1 MRIFGIE
8 FGAKKPEILRTEPQA
23 YSTPFL
29 KIGKGN
35 LSLPFISDRLHKAGV
50 IYFGQ
55 DNLFPQVLNQLY
67 YTSPLH
73 GAIVDFT
80 CKAAIGGGF
89 TVDNIGGDARA
100 KVDFET
106 FRRTHRLNVAV
117 KHVAR
122 DLKLHGRVHFLIK
135 RSQSGKY
142 LKAYRL
148 DPSTIRYRVDGDFEY
163 SSDWSAMRDR
173 RTIKCYKPNET
184 PEEAIYT
191 YGEAGAGQD
200 FYPIPT
206 YSSALN
212 WIFLD
217 GEQSMLHKS
226 NIQNSVFP
234 SLVIRRP
241 KRFGSKKEVEDFRE
255 GIQQNEG
262 AENAGKVILLTGD
275 GYENTPEVVTIS
287 ANNNDQLFTQTSREI
302 KENICFAHE
311 INPSIM
317 GIKVAGS
324 LGNAQELEM
333 SYAIFEK
340 NVVFPFRAQIEYV
353 FNDLLFI
360 AGIKGDFVLN
370 PFKIVGDEVLEDEG
384 GISKTGELLNAM
396 SPLLAGKVLNSL
408 TINEV
413 RSIAGLPP
421 IEGGDELPTTNP
433 MEGGA

>member
-1 MRIFGIE
+1 MRILGIE

-29 KIGKGN
+29 TIGKGN

-106 FRRTHRLNVAV
+106 FRRTHRLNVEI

-148 DPSTIRYRVDGDFEY
+148 DPSTIRYRVDGDYEY

-200 FYPIPT
+200 YYPIPT

-226 NIQNSVFP
+226 NIQNSIFP
-234 SLVIRRP
+234 SFVIKRP
-241 KRFGSKKEVEDFRE
+241 KEFGSKEEINKFIE
-255 GIQQNEG
+255 GLQGNKG
-262 AENAGKVILLTGD
+262 AENAGHVMVLTGNGQD
-275 GYENTPEVVTIS
+275 QLPDVVTLN
-287 ANNNDQLFTQTSREI
+287 ANNNDQLFIQTSKEI
-302 KENICFAHE
+302 KDNICFAHE

-340 NVVFPFRAQIEYV
+340 NVVSPMREEIEYI

-360 AGIKGDFVLN
+360 AGIKGDFILN
-370 PFKIVGDEVLEDEG
+370 EFKIVEVSVSHTNKGDV
-384 GISKTGELLNAM
+384 
-396 SPLLAGKVLNSL
+396 
-408 TINEV
+408 
-413 RSIAGLPP
+413 
-421 IEGGDELPTTNP
+421 
-433 MEGGA
+433 

>member
-8 FGAKKPEILRTEPQA
+8 FGAKKSDILRTEPQA

-80 CKAAIGGGF
+80 CNAAIGGGF

-142 LKAYRL
+142 LKALRL
-148 DPSTIRYRVDGDFEY
+148 DPSTIRYRVDGDYEY
-163 SSDWSAMRDR
+163 SSDWSSMRDR
-173 RTIKCYKPNET
+173 RTIKCYKVNET

-200 FYPIPT
+200 YYPIPT

-226 NIQNSVFP
+226 NIQNSIFP
-234 SLVIRRP
+234 SFVIKRP
-241 KRFGSKKEVEDFRE
+241 KEFGSKEEINKFIE
-255 GIQQNEG
+255 GLQGNKG
-262 AENAGKVILLTGD
+262 AENAGHVMVLTGNGQEQLPD
-275 GYENTPEVVTIS
+275 VVTLN
-287 ANNNDQLFTQTSREI
+287 ANNNDQLFIQTSKEI
-302 KENICFAHE
+302 KDNICFAHE

-340 NVVFPFRAQIEYV
+340 NVVAPMREEIEYI

-370 PFKIVGDEVLEDEG
+370 EFKIVEVSVTQTNKGDL
-384 GISKTGELLNAM
+384 
-396 SPLLAGKVLNSL
+396 
-408 TINEV
+408 
-413 RSIAGLPP
+413 
-421 IEGGDELPTTNP
+421 
-433 MEGGA
+433 